1 MKPGARRTA
10 QGARKSRSRFRLPA
24 HGSRGFTI
32 VELMTVIII
41 LGLLAAIGL
50 LKYLDLRNQA
60 RSAEVAGDFRVVMV
74 AAYNYYS
81 DHNDWPP
88 DGSAGVVPP
97 PLVQY
102 LPSSFQFTKPEYTL
116 DFDNFG
122 LGGSDYVVGITV
134 SSANPD
140 LMVKLKRNL
149 GTKQPYFTDGATLT
163 YIISAPD
170 GGA

>member
-1 MKPGARRTA
+1 MKNGEGRTVNGARRTPN
-10 QGARKSRSRFRLPA
+10 R
-24 HGSRGFTI
+24 RGFTI

-41 LGLLAAIGL
+41 LGLLAGIAI

-60 RSAEVAGDFRVVMV
+60 RSAEVAGDFRAVMV
-74 AAYNYYS
+74 AA
-81 DHNDWPP
+81 
-88 DGSAGVVPP
+88 
-97 PLVQY
+97 
-102 LPSSFQFTKPEYTL
+102 YTL

-134 SSANPD
+134 STTNAD

-149 GTKQPYFTDGATLT
+149 GTKQPYFQSGSTLT
-163 YIISAPD
+163 YVISAPD